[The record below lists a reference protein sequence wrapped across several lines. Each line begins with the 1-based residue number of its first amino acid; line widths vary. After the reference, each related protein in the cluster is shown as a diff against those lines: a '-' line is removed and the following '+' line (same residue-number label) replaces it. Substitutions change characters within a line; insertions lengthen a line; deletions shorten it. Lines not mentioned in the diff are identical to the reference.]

1 MIKGKYAIEQIDTEK
16 DKIRHPI
23 AAEKHVIPKLCTSM
37 IFCGKS
43 GSGKST
49 LLANLLSRD
58 VFYGNSRSF
67 DAVFLISPTGTTD
80 DIQKSLHLSPTH
92 VITDL
97 EKEAIPFLERLYTL
111 QSQEIEKMGAAKAK
125 KICLIFDDV
134 VGNTRFMNSTIFVKC
149 FVANRH
155 ANLTVML
162 CSQHWTRVPRVCRLQ
177 ANTLY
182 FFALSNSE
190 IELLCEEFAPPG
202 MKKTTF
208 RVLVDVALKIPYS
221 FLTIDMKQPWNRR
234 FRRGLEEYF
243 DLEFFKRSDEQ
254 Y

>member
-1 MIKGKYAIEQIDTEK
+1 MMKSKYAIEQIETEK
-16 DKIRHPI
+16 DKIKHPE
-23 AAEKHVIPKLCTSM
+23 AAERKIIPKLCTSM

-49 LLANLLSRD
+49 LLANLLTKD
-58 VFYGNSRSF
+58 VFYGHRKSF
-67 DAVFLISPTGTTD
+67 DAVFLVSPTGLSD
-80 DIQKSLHLSPTH
+80 DIQKSLKLPSNH

-97 EKEAIPFLERLYTL
+97 EEEAIPFLEKLYTL
-111 QSQEIEKMGAAKAK
+111 QSQSIEKEGAAKTK

-134 VGNTRFMNSTIFVKC
+134 VGNVRFMNSSIFVKC

-177 ANTLY
+177 ANCLF

-202 MKKTTF
+202 MHKKIF
-208 RVLVDVALKIPYS
+208 RVLVDAALKAPYS
-221 FLTIDMKQPWNRR
+221 FLTIDMKQPWNKR

-243 DLEFFKRSDEQ
+243 DLDYFRNRLH
-254 Y
+254 